1 MKRNRQE
8 VIKNIIS
15 AHNVETQEE
24 LLSLLMKE
32 GFNTTQATISRDIRE
47 LNLKKVTYDGGRK
60 KYSINAKPLEKE
72 LADDAS
78 YIQVLKNSL
87 VSMEYSENIIVIKT
101 VAGMAMAVGASVDRL
116 KIKEIMGCIAG
127 DDTLFLAIRDKNMAE
142 KVIGEINDVIKFAH

>member
-15 AHNVETQEE
+15 IHDVETQEE
-24 LLSLLMKE
+24 LLSLLNKE
-32 GFNTTQATISRDIRE
+32 GFNTTQATISRDIKE

-60 KYSINAKPLEKE
+60 KYSISNNALDMDEK
-72 LADDAS
+72 DDAS

-116 KIKEIMGCIAG
+116 KIDEIMGCIAG

-142 KVIGEINDVIKFAH
+142 KVIGEINDVIKFAY

>member
-15 AHNVETQEE
+15 THNVETQEE
-24 LLSLLMKE
+24 LLTLLNKE
-32 GFNTTQATISRDIRE
+32 GFHTTQATVSRDIRE
-47 LNLKKVTYDGGRK
+47 LNLKKISYEGGK
-60 KYSINAKPLEKE
+60 KYAIKNNPKDVEAN
-72 LADDAS
+72 DDAS

-87 VSMEYSENIIVIKT
+87 ISMEHSENIIVIKT

-116 KIKEIMGCIAG
+116 NIREIMGCIAG
-127 DDTLFLAIRDKNMAE
+127 DDTLFIAIRDKNMAE

>member
-15 AHNVETQEE
+15 THNVETQEE
-24 LLSLLMKE
+24 LLTLLNKE
-32 GFNTTQATISRDIRE
+32 GFNTTQATVSRDIRE
-47 LNLKKVTYDGGRK
+47 LNLKKISYDGGK
-60 KYSINAKPLEKE
+60 KYAIKNNPKDVEAN
-72 LADDAS
+72 DDAS

-87 VSMEYSENIIVIKT
+87 ISMEHSENIIVIKT

-116 KIKEIMGCIAG
+116 NIREIMGCIAG
-127 DDTLFLAIRDKNMAE
+127 DDTLFIAISDKNMAE

>member
-15 AHNVETQEE
+15 THNVETQEE
-24 LLSLLMKE
+24 LLSLLIKE

-47 LNLKKVTYDGGRK
+47 LNLKKVIYDGGRK
-60 KYSINAKPLEKE
+60 KYAVNAAFQDADS
-72 LADDAS
+72 ADDAS

>member
-1 MKRNRQE
+1 MKKNRQE
-8 VIKNIIS
+8 VIKKIIS

-24 LLSLLMKE
+24 LLCLLNEE
-32 GFNTTQATISRDIRE
+32 GFNTTQATVSRDIRE

-60 KYSINAKPLEKE
+60 KYAVNNINQDTDIKDEV
-72 LADDAS
+72 S

-87 VSMEYSENIIVIKT
+87 VSMEYSENIIVVKT

-116 KIKEIMGCIAG
+116 KIDDIMGCIAG

-142 KVIGEINDVIKFAH
+142 KVIGEINDVIKYAH

>member
-15 AHNVETQEE
+15 THNVETQEE
-24 LLSLLMKE
+24 LLTLLNKE
-32 GFNTTQATISRDIRE
+32 GFNTTQATVSRDIRE
-47 LNLKKVTYDGGRK
+47 LNLKKISYEGGK
-60 KYSINAKPLEKE
+60 KYAIKNNPKDVEAN
-72 LADDAS
+72 DDAS

-87 VSMEYSENIIVIKT
+87 ISMEHSENIIVIKT

-116 KIKEIMGCIAG
+116 NIREIMGCIAG
-127 DDTLFLAIRDKNMAE
+127 DDTLFIAIRDKNMAE

>member
-1 MKRNRQE
+1 MKKNRQE
-8 VIKNIIS
+8 VIKKIIS

-24 LLSLLMKE
+24 LLCLLNEE
-32 GFNTTQATISRDIRE
+32 GFNTTQATVSRDIRE

-60 KYSINAKPLEKE
+60 KYAVNNINQDTDIKDEV
-72 LADDAS
+72 S

-116 KIKEIMGCIAG
+116 KIDDIMGCIAG

-142 KVIGEINDVIKFAH
+142 KVIGEINDVIKYAH

>member
-15 AHNVETQEE
+15 THNVETQEE
-24 LLSLLMKE
+24 LLTLLNKE

-47 LNLKKVTYDGGRK
+47 LNLKKISYEGGRK
-60 KYSINAKPLEKE
+60 KYAIKSNPKDVEAN
-72 LADDAS
+72 DDAS

-87 VSMEYSENIIVIKT
+87 ISMEHSENIIVIKT

-116 KIKEIMGCIAG
+116 NISEIMGCIAG
-127 DDTLFLAIRDKNMAE
+127 DDTLFIAIRDKNMAE
-142 KVIGEINDVIKFAH
+142 KVIGEIKDVIKFAH

>member
-15 AHNVETQEE
+15 THNVETQEE
-24 LLSLLMKE
+24 LLTLLNKE
-32 GFNTTQATISRDIRE
+32 GFNTTQATVSRDIRE
-47 LNLKKVTYDGGRK
+47 LNLKKISYEGGK
-60 KYSINAKPLEKE
+60 KYAIKNNSKDVEAN
-72 LADDAS
+72 DDAS

-87 VSMEYSENIIVIKT
+87 ISMEHSENIIVIKT

-116 KIKEIMGCIAG
+116 NIREIMGCIAG
-127 DDTLFLAIRDKNMAE
+127 DDTLFIAIRDKNMAE